1 MNTCLNMR
9 NFFKEKYSQATDFYA
24 LYCNFDFQLEG
35 QTEVVIKKKK
45 NQNIVI
51 LIYFSSVWTKKKKKT
66 KRRFW
71 NWNVSS
77 DLKKKICFLEKIISF
92 QFAKIENK

>member
-1 MNTCLNMR
+1 MITCLNMR

-45 NQNIVI
+45 PKHCNFNI
-51 LIYFSSVWTKKKKKT
+51 F
-66 KRRFW
+66 FFCM
-71 NWNVSS
+71 N
-77 DLKKKICFLEKIISF
+77 
-92 QFAKIENK
+92 